1 MHSFEDRREAG
12 QRLAQ
17 ALSGYE
23 GQDVLVLAL
32 PRGGVPVA
40 AEIAASLRVP
50 LDLLLVRKIGLP
62 SQPELAMGAI
72 AEGTPP
78 VIVRDECL
86 IRSARVP
93 DWLFDEVCR
102 KELKELERRRAA
114 YLGPR
119 SRPEAEG
126 RVVVVV
132 DDGIATGT
140 TVKAA
145 LRSIR
150 QRHPKELV
158 LAVPIAPEGVAKELR
173 QEVDALFCLSTPARF
188 GSVGHFYR
196 DFHQLEDQDVLSVLA
211 RFTSPRN

>member
-1 MHSFEDRREAG
+1 MQSFSDRREAG

-17 ALSGYE
+17 ALSGYK
-23 GQDVLVLAL
+23 GRDVLVLAQ
-32 PRGGVPVA
+32 A
-40 AEIAASLRVP
+40 LRAP

-72 AEGTPP
+72 TEGSPA
-78 VIVRDECL
+78 VIIRDECL
-86 IRSARVP
+86 IRSAQVSDR
-93 DWLFDEVCR
+93 LFDKVCR
-102 KELKELERRRAA
+102 KELEELERRRAA
-114 YLGPR
+114 YLGAR
-119 SRPEAEG
+119 GRPEVEG

-158 LAVPIAPEGVAKELR
+158 LAVPVAPEEVAKELR
-173 QEVDALFCLSTPARF
+173 QEVDALFCLALQLHFFTTP
-188 GSVGHFYR
+188 HPM
-196 DFHQLEDQDVLSVLA
+196 DELL
-211 RFTSPRN
+211 